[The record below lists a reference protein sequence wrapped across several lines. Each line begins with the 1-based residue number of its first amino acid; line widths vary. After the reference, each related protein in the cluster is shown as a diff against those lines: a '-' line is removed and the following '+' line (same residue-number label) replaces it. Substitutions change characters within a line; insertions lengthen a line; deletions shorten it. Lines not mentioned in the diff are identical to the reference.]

1 MSTKDAKSKTKK
13 SSTTS
18 ATKEGI
24 ENHKTAAT
32 HLKAAAKSHL
42 SAAKHHKNGNHEK
55 AEKSSIKAYGH
66 VSLANEVQKT
76 IVAKNTVK
84 G

>member
-1 MSTKDAKSKTKK
+1 MSTKETKGKTKK
-13 SSTTS
+13 SSNS

-24 ENHKTAAT
+24 KNHKTAAT

-42 SAAKHHKNGNHEK
+42 SAAKHHKNGNDEK
-55 AEKSSIKAYGH
+55 AEKSTIKAHGH

-76 IVAKNTVK
+76 IVAKNAVK